1 MWNPFKAW
9 MDHRERMARIKAE
22 AAAVPF
28 NAMVQAVESQSQIL
42 KEWLE
47 GFKST
52 EVSTRHIV
60 RDQDE
65 FDAEQDRERIERAEA
80 GDRWQAIAFPKIEI

>member
-1 MWNPFKAW
+1 

-52 EVSTRHIV
+52 EIPTRSIV
-60 RDQDE
+60 REEDE
-65 FDAEQDRERIERAEA
+65 FNAEQDRQRALGAESPVT
-80 GDRWQAIAFPKIEI
+80 DRWEAVLFPDIKPQI

>member
-1 MWNPFKAW
+1 

-52 EVSTRHIV
+52 EIPTRSIV
-60 RDQDE
+60 REEDE
-65 FDAEQDRERIERAEA
+65 FNAEQDRARLSGESPVT
-80 GDRWQAIAFPKIEI
+80 DRWEAVAFPDLKPQI